1 MNNQKLDEISQA
13 QTQENSKQ
21 LEEVDVH
28 EKKKKTT
35 KKPHMQRNDYLPM
48 GYVIFMWVLY
58 T

>member
-28 EKKKKTT
+28 EKKKTK